1 MNAFWSY
8 FWPSL
13 GAGLA
18 IGIIAGAFAFRV
30 KIIRVRERPHDPD
43 LVQPPRR
50 RRILALALGSI
61 AAIAAALTWHGPLG
75 GSDRFSAEVERIARQ
90 VLVDNYAPS
99 GVTVRIHR
107 GPLTRQ
113 LILAGP
119 ADNFQRSEAARLL
132 SQIPGV
138 SEATWTSSTGVP
150 LIVQG
155 AIAAVLG
162 FLLGLLV
169 AYLVELRR
177 RYNSQ
182 WNW

>member
-1 MNAFWSY
+1 MNAFWTY
-8 FWPSL
+8 FWPAL

-18 IGIIAGAFAFRV
+18 AGIIAGAFAFRV

-50 RRILALALGSI
+50 RRILALALGLI
-61 AAIAAALTWHGPLG
+61 AAIGAALVWHGPLG
-75 GSDRFSAEVERIARQ
+75 AADRLANEVERSARQ
-90 VLVDNYAPS
+90 VLVDNYAPA
-99 GVTVRIHR
+99 GVTVRMHR
-107 GPLTRQ
+107 APLTRQ
-113 LILAGP
+113 LILSGP
-119 ADNFQRSEAARLL
+119 ADDFQRGESVRLL
-132 SQIPGV
+132 RQIPGV
-138 SEATWTSSTGVP
+138 SDATWTAPAGVP

-155 AIAAVLG
+155 AFAAVLG

-169 AYLVELRR
+169 AYLIELRR